1 VPLATTV
8 LGLLL
13 AQDVAWRGGIG
24 FGGVFAD
31 NPGAVAA
38 AAWNPTRTAAADARV
53 RLRFDAGAGYLRYLT
68 LVSLVSAEI
77 ALGRGSAPR
86 PALVIGAGW
95 AYDRDAAGGAAFS
108 THELVARIA
117 LEAPISARLYAVAE
131 LAPVRYPFAASST
144 SGGNTVSVTPDASDA
159 VWMRAGIGLG
169 LRL

>member
-1 VPLATTV
+1 VPLAAAV

-13 AQDVAWRGGIG
+13 AHDVGWRGGIG

-38 AAWNPTRTAAADARV
+38 AAWNPTQAAAADARL
-53 RLRFDAGAGYLRYLT
+53 RLRADAGAGYLRYLT
-68 LVSLVSAEI
+68 LVGLVSAEL
-77 ALGRGSAPR
+77 ALGRGTAPR
-86 PALVIGAGW
+86 PVLIAGVGW

-108 THELVARIA
+108 THQLVVRLA
-117 LEAPISARLYAVAE
+117 LEAPIGGRFYVAAE

-144 SGGNTVSVTPDASDA
+144 SGGTTVSVTPDASDA
-159 VWMRAGIGLG
+159 LWMRAGIGLG